1 MPICYCEGHLSMKSD
16 IFNFGVVLVESLT
29 GKTLFELRQNEY
41 DLDSQFKNA
50 DLSSEYTLATGQ
62 HELPYFTSESRIMDV
77 MDTDIRG
84 QYTAEAALKASSLA
98 LKCLSLDPK
107 SRPDANQVV
116 KVLEQLQDLETSKNT
131 SKAL

>member
-1 MPICYCEGHLSMKSD
+1 MPICYCEGHLSTKSD